1 MFTPKANS
9 KQKRVKMRMLS
20 QICLTEI
27 GGRFWQF
34 GGRFLSNQN
43 WKISSE
49 IGGRFWQFSGRFRA
63 SQQFKNQLN
72 NAFFT

>member
-9 KQKRVKMRMLS
+9 KQKRAKNVNVF
-20 QICLTEI
+20 QINLGPNCSIRDPIFVEPNWKNSSKI
-27 GGRFWQF
+27 GGRVWQF
-34 GGRFLSNQN
+34 GGRF
-43 WKISSE
+43 W
-49 IGGRFWQFSGRFRA
+49 A